1 MFLWWILGVMALI
14 ALALFGILPLWAVM
28 LFGLPPLAFAFKAG
42 TIVVHRIIMWSA
54 FGNRLKVAYS
64 AKFNGESPAFSEEV
78 DAHIK
83 VMKSLGRGHTKS
95 VHMDKL
101 KRLSAFVEVPF
112 RIPEEDCLPEEE
124 KTRAFDGGESL

>member
-1 MFLWWILGVMALI
+1 M
-14 ALALFGILPLWAVM
+14 ALALFGIIPLWAVM
-28 LFGLPPLAFAFKAG
+28 ISVFLSLAFAFKAG
-42 TIVVHRIIMWSA
+42 TIVVHRLIMWTA
-54 FGNRLKVAYS
+54 FGNRLKAAYS
-64 AKFNGESPAFSEEV
+64 AKFSGENPAFSEEV

-95 VHMDKL
+95 VHMGKL